1 MTGGVFVTGTD
12 THVGKTWISLGLL
25 TGLKGRGL
33 RVGAMKPVASGC
45 TDTAQGL
52 RNDDALRLQATANVP
67 LPYERVNPV
76 SLAPPIAP
84 HLAAREAH
92 TRIDVDALAAAYR
105 EIARE
110 CDWTVVEGVGGWRV
124 PLNDSQ
130 TLADLVKAMGLPVIL
145 VVAIRLGCLNHG
157 LLTAEAIRHEGIEL
171 RGWVANRTD
180 PEMPHAQDNIDAL
193 RARLDAPLLGVVPY
207 LFDCDQGAIAQGLD
221 LAPLA
226 IAGGG
231 RRGE

>member
-84 HLAAREAH
+84 HLAAAEAGV
-92 TRIDVDALAAAYR
+92 TIEPARIAAAHADLAALAG
-105 EIARE
+105 
-110 CDWTVVEGVGGWRV
+110 CTVVEGVGGWLV
-124 PLNDSQ
+124 PLNEQ
-130 TLADLVKAMGLPVIL
+130 ETVADLAQALDLPVVL
-145 VVAIRLGCLNHG
+145 VVGLRLGCINHA
-157 LLTAEAIRHEGIEL
+157 LLTAESVRARGL
-171 RGWVANRTD
+171 TLAGWVATTLD
-180 PEMPHAQDNIDAL
+180 PAMPYLDENVEAL
-193 RARLDAPLLGVVPY
+193 RRRLDAPLLGVVPH
-207 LFDCDQGAIAQGLD
+207 LERLD
-221 LAPLA
+221 VAAVAGSLELGRLA
-226 IAGGG
+226 G
-231 RRGE
+231 